1 MLGYVFSAPGRT
13 EISGNHTDHQHGCV
27 LAASVNLKTTAV
39 VTLNDEGVIR
49 VQSEGYAPVEVDL
62 SRLDVAPE
70 EVNTTAA
77 LVRGVAAAFAQR
89 GAELKG
95 FDAKVSST
103 VLPGSGLSSS
113 AAFEVLIGTI
123 LSAVNFLRVCFLDG
137 HGPMVALTVCGAMLF
152 IVIFAK
158 LIGSMIPLIVKKV
171 KLDPALIANPA
182 ISSVSDAVA
191 LSIYFLMAR
200 LFLGI

>member
-1 MLGYVFSAPGRT
+1 MPMLMGTGGNTGSQASTLIIRGLAT
-13 EISGNHTDHQHGCV
+13 E
-27 LAASVNLKTTAV
+27 
-39 VTLNDEGVIR
+39 
-49 VQSEGYAPVEVDL
+49 EVDTG
-62 SRLDVAPE
+62 D
-70 EVNTTAA
+70 A
-77 LVRGVAAAFAQR
+77 LKILWK
-89 GAELKG
+89 ELRIG
-95 FDAKVSST
+95 
-103 VLPGSGLSSS
+103 
-113 AAFEVLIGTI
+113 VLIGTI